1 MSIREECSVFW
12 IVDLDEL
19 WGFFLLFSI
28 RIDKVDILDVV
39 RLEDLMMGEEKY
51 FFLLDFRDF

>member
-19 WGFFLLFSI
+19 RGFFLLFSI